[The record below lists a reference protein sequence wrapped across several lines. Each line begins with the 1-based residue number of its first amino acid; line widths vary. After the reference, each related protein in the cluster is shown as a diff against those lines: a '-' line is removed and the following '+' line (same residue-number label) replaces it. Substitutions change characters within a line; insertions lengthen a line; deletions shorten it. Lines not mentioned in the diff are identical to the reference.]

1 MSIYSGS
8 KYLKLLET
16 GYKKSGTRLS
26 MGKCCVRFKDLGGI
40 DLVTI
45 GILIQSCE
53 VDEFIAV
60 YETARKGK

>member
-1 MSIYSGS
+1 
-8 KYLKLLET
+8 
-16 GYKKSGTRLS
+16 